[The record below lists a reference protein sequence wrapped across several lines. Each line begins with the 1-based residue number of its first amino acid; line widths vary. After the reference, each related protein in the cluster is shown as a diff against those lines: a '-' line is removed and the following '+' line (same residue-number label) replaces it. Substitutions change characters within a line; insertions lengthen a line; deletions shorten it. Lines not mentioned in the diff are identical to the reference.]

1 MGNNIYY
8 RLINLLNDLGRFIS
22 ETSKRVV
29 NLMSDPII
37 VGVGWQS
44 YTILE
49 FMIGAFFVVYVPYQ
63 IIKWVIPV

>member
-8 RLINLLNDLGRFIS
+8 RLINLLNDLGRLIS
-22 ETSKRVV
+22 ETSKGVV

-63 IIKWVIPV
+63 IIKWIIPV

>member
-8 RLINLLNDLGRFIS
+8 RLINLLNDLGRLIS
-22 ETSKRVV
+22 ETSKGVV

-37 VGVGWQS
+37 VGVGGQN